1 MRKLGKKPVEENP
14 TSLVNRYIDPHLV
27 LNLKKESVTA
37 DEIESSYRRLSI
49 LHHPNRQSRKWSPS
63 SQNVDVMDDEIL
75 INNTKF
81 VLIAASY
88 ETLCHEESRQRYKI
102 LFHSMM
108 SKAHRQGKS
117 EQESLFHSESCCH
130 PFPTKNYDNRRQI
143 IDQMKK
149 TN

>member
-1 MRKLGKKPVEENP
+1 MK
-14 TSLVNRYIDPHLV
+14 
-27 LNLKKESVTA
+27 

-49 LHHPNRQSRKWSPS
+49 LHHPNRQSRKWFPS

-75 INNTKF
+75 IKKTKF
-81 VLIAASY
+81 VLIAEAY
-88 ETLCHEESRQRYKI
+88 ETLCHEESKQRYKI

-117 EQESLFHSESCCH
+117 EQKSLFHSESCCH